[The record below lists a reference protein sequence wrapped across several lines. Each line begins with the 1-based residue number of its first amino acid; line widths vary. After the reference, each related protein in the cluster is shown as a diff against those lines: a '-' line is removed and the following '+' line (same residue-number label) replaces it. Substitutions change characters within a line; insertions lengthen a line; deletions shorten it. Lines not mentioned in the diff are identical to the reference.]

1 MRVLILKRA
10 WGKNMGKT
18 DFQERKDRILAIVVS
33 QYIKT
38 VAPVGSVGIT
48 DTYKLD
54 VSPATVRNILA
65 ELEEEG
71 YLTHPHTSAGRVPTV
86 QGYRYYVD
94 HLMNEIDLLEEEK
107 RHIVA
112 ECKRYRHQ
120 LETLMEKTSQAISD
134 LTHYTTI
141 VSIDG
146 WDSKIILKGT
156 SYVVGYPEQAD
167 ILKIQAILRILEE
180 KERLLALINR
190 DLDKRIGIYIGHEMA
205 LKEMETCSMAVS
217 SFESNGVN
225 GRIAVLG
232 PTRMQ
237 YDRVVSALEYI
248 SELISK

>member
-1 MRVLILKRA
+1 MNAR
-10 WGKNMGKT
+10 KN
-18 DFQERKDRILAIVVS
+18 DFQQRKDRILAIVIG

-38 VAPVGSVGIT
+38 VSPVGSQFIT
-48 DTYKLD
+48 EQYKLD

-71 YLTHPHTSAGRVPTV
+71 YLTHPHTSAGRMPTT

-94 HLMNEIDLLEEEK
+94 HLMNEIQLLEEEK
-107 RHIVA
+107 RHIEG
-112 ECKRYRHQ
+112 ECRRYRNQ
-120 LETLMEKTSQAISD
+120 LEQLMEMTSQALSD

-156 SYVVGYPEQAD
+156 SYVVDYPEQTD
-167 ILKIQAILRILEE
+167 ILKIRSILRILEE
-180 KERLLALINR
+180 KERLLELINR
-190 DLDKRIGIYIGHEMA
+190 DLENRIEIYIGHEMA
-205 LKEMETCSMAVS
+205 LKEMDDCSMAVS
-217 SFESNGVN
+217 TFKIDDVN

-237 YDRVVSALEYI
+237 YDRVVCALEYV
-248 SELISK
+248 SELLSE